1 MDSLSAM
8 LAASAAEHLS
18 TIAGNVMSPA
28 AFNNSTTTV
37 PSVQQPSILL
47 GSPLAAL
54 AAANLKRDYIAF
66 TTAASQQNVI
76 ADSPLSVGSSG
87 STSEASPLSSSLS
100 PADIELVSK
109 FMVASPGALTSLPA
123 PDNQVLR
130 VMRNYVS
137 AKQQTSPLSSMITVA
152 SSAAA
157 SPHFLSSVCSREQNE
172 TPELRTSEAPKRI
185 RRRRTRSPQSMIK
198 RPSIREDEDHP
209 TALEENVSPASSVAI
224 STPAE
229 VMRMDSEANDSADG
243 NEELSAEETRQRQKT
258 CRVCGDQ
265 ATGYNFNVVSCESC
279 KAYFRRNANRQKE
292 FKCPYNDN
300 CEITPVSRRFCQ
312 KCRLK
317 KCFQV
322 GMRREWI
329 LNEEQLKRRKN
340 SRLNCGK
347 SITSP
352 RSPMERKP
360 RAYQNR
366 TQKTIKTE
374 SMDLSPKGLE
384 SEVQHRRH
392 EASNPLNSSP
402 FNMYTS
408 IDSQLNDNSL
418 LSNTPTLTHLHSSI
432 EPTVLSISSQIPA
445 VQPTSTVQQSSI
457 VSASEIERFT
467 RGNSTPIVAVPPPFS
482 SHPTIAEEV
491 MPLLHVMNPT
501 QSVAHSPQYEQP
513 PSLRPAADSY
523 VQPFSSPFIE
533 SASQFTS
540 NEPEVNPEPSF
551 LSQIPETS
559 GYNSEGIMGN
569 AQVKSPSSGE
579 ITPIFSFFS
588 LSPTTFHSLGRQMQN
603 VYENW
608 PPMLLCDSTPTI
620 EKAPTDFPTV
630 SKQPSKL
637 ESADAIFKDPDIKVK
652 EASTYQLNSSE
663 LCALDVVRQAYS
675 VMDEPLDDNSKYAP
689 GVECLTKEVKN
700 PSDILNIM
708 DVTMRRFVK
717 MTKRLSAFVRLS
729 QEGKLALL
737 KAAMIQMLTIRG
749 VTRFDTKRFCWS
761 TPISGMASVSCHVF
775 DQLNDTRNRSKN
787 RFLEFCYKIPQELK
801 EHPVTINLIGLIIL
815 FQNTNVLV
823 DERDRTLARESHS
836 LYSTLLRR
844 FLESTITPYERA
856 CDVIA
861 LIPDL
866 LAELGIIS
874 NVAETLF
881 VGRVQPAEVEQLPQ
895 EFFVT
900 KLDSKDDKKSD

>member
-18 TIAGNVMSPA
+18 TIAGNAMSPA
-28 AFNNSTTTV
+28 AFTNS
-37 PSVQQPSILL
+37 
-47 GSPLAAL
+47 SPLGAL
-54 AAANLKRDYIAF
+54 AAAKLKRDYIAF
-66 TTAASQQNVI
+66 TSASQQNVI

-87 STSEASPLSSSLS
+87 STSAASPLSSSLS

-157 SPHFLSSVCSREQNE
+157 SPHFLSSIYSQEQNE
-172 TPELRTSEAPKRI
+172 TSDLRTSEAPKRI
-185 RRRRTRSPQSMIK
+185 RRRRTRSPQSMVK
-198 RPSIREDEDHP
+198 RPSIREDEDHQTP
-209 TALEENVSPASSVAI
+209 LEENVSPASSVAI
-224 STPAE
+224 STPTE

-300 CEITPVSRRFCQ
+300 CKITPVSRRFCQ

-340 SRLNCGK
+340 SRLNCSK

-352 RSPMERKP
+352 RSSMERKP
-360 RAYQNR
+360 RAYQSR
-366 TQKTIKTE
+366 SQKTLKTE
-374 SMDLSPKGLE
+374 SIDLSPKILH

-392 EASNPLNSSP
+392 EKPNQLNSST

-408 IDSQLNDNSL
+408 IDSQLNDNDL
-418 LSNTPTLTHLHSSI
+418 LSNTPTLTHLHSNI
-432 EPTVLSISSQIPA
+432 EPSVLSISSQIPA
-445 VQPTSTVQQSSI
+445 VQPSSTVQQAPI
-457 VSASEIERFT
+457 VSTMEIERFT
-467 RGNSTPIVAVPPPFS
+467 LDNTTPIVSIPPPFS
-482 SHPTIAEEV
+482 SQLTTFSTIGEEV
-491 MPLLHVMNPT
+491 MPLLQVMNST
-501 QSVAHSPQYEQP
+501 QSVAQSPQYEQP
-513 PSLRPAADSY
+513 PSLRPSADSY
-523 VQPFSSPFIE
+523 AQSFSSPFVE

-540 NEPEVNPEPSF
+540 NESEINLEPSF

-559 GYNSEGIMGN
+559 GYNSEGIMAN

-588 LSPTTFHSLGRQMQN
+588 LSPTTFHNLGCQMQN
-603 VYENW
+603 VYKNW
-608 PPMLLCDSTPTI
+608 SPMLLCDVTPTT
-620 EKAPTDFPTV
+620 EKAPTDFPIV
-630 SKQPSKL
+630 SERPSKP
-637 ESADAIFKDPDIKVK
+637 ESADAIFENTETKIK
-652 EASTYQLNSSE
+652 EANLYQLNSSE

-675 VMDEPLDDNSKYAP
+675 VMDEPLDDNLKYAP
-689 GVECLTKEVKN
+689 GVECLTKEPKN

-737 KAAMIQMLTIRG
+737 KAAMIQMVTIRG

-775 DQLNDTRNRSKN
+775 
-787 RFLEFCYKIPQELK
+787 EFCYKIPQELK
-801 EHPVTINLIGLIIL
+801 EHPLTINLIGLIIL

-823 DERDRTLARESHS
+823 DLRDQTLARESHS

-844 FLESTITPYERA
+844 YLESTITPYERA
-856 CDVIA
+856 RDVIA
-861 LIPDL
+861 LIPGL

-881 VGRVQPAEVEQLPQ
+881 VGRVKPADVEQLPQ
-895 EFFVT
+895 EFFIT
-900 KLDSKDDKKSD
+900 KSSSKDDQKSN